1 MPPLEPPFFSR
12 LVCPPAGRSSTR
24 QTFFFFLDYDMNI
37 QVTDKEAFLE
47 QQQKLT
53 EAARMFTQVQ
63 TKLSLI
69 EREKKRIQFTLK
81 ELAEMPAETPTYR
94 SIGTLPLSLF
104 LQL

>member
-1 MPPLEPPFFSR
+1 
-12 LVCPPAGRSSTR
+12 
-24 QTFFFFLDYDMNI
+24 MNI